1 MLKAWGAILR
11 GAAKLQ
17 NPIDITDMSM
27 GFLTFIGY
35 LCKMG
40 SYCQQVY
47 RSQYFLFYILYFLF
61 IEQVLPLLQRLLP
74 P

>member
-17 NPIDITDMSM
+17 NPIDISVMSM

-35 LCKMG
+35 LCKMER
-40 SYCQQVY
+40 YCQQVY
-47 RSQYFLFYILYFLF
+47 RSLKRSTETICHKHTGC
-61 IEQVLPLLQRLLP
+61 
-74 P
+74 